1 MHCSIIRRFA
11 TQPKLANLP
20 KRKWKGVVGLEVHAQ
35 IASASKLFSGSGT
48 SFGAPLNS
56 SVAYFDASIPGTL
69 PALNRKCVE
78 SGIKTALALGCQVNE
93 VSMFDRKHYF
103 YADLPNGFQI
113 TQQRAAL
120 ANNGKI
126 SFPVITPGKKVYYK
140 TVNLLQL
147 QLEQDSGKSLHD
159 EYLKRSLVDLNR
171 AGLPLMELVF
181 APDLETGEEAASLV
195 KELMLILRRLQTCS
209 CKMEEGALRVD
220 ANISI
225 HQEGDPLGV
234 RTEVK
239 NIGSVRSIS
248 QAITYEINRQLGT
261 VAEGGVITN
270 ETRSWDAENRRTIAM
285 RDKEVLQ
292 DYRFMPEP
300 NLPPLHVNLKPGSQS
315 TADLVSV
322 AALSEEIPELP
333 EDTRQRLIELYNLN
347 PETAIILV
355 VCIDLVLYWGS
366 FQNAFFQNEPVL
378 LDHFLSISR
387 SLNEL
392 PNKVIYNFL
401 INDLLTYCNK
411 LNLDVEDCFINA
423 EELKDILKFLY
434 SEQINLN
441 AARQLIELLH
451 NNPGVT
457 VSELIKRH
465 NLQQICSSEE
475 IDALCQQAIS
485 NQPKAVQQYQKGK
498 TKALFAI
505 AGEVAKLSAQ
515 KANMKV
521 AVQCL
526 EKLLK
531 PTKK

>member
-1 MHCSIIRRFA
+1 MNYLIVRRLS
-11 TQPKLANLP
+11 TQLKLAQIPN
-20 KRKWKGVVGLEVHAQ
+20 RKWKSVVGLEVHAQ
-35 IASASKLFSGSGT
+35 ISSASKLFSGSGT
-48 SFGAPLNS
+48 SFGAALNT

-69 PALNRKCVE
+69 PVLNRKCVE

-103 YADLPNGFQI
+103 YADLPNGYQI

-120 ANNGKI
+120 ANNGKM

-140 TVNLLQL
+140 SVQLLQL

-159 EYLKRSLVDLNR
+159 EHLKRSLVDLNR

-248 QAITYEINRQLGT
+248 QAITYEIHRQLDT
-261 VAEGGVITN
+261 VAEGGLITN
-270 ETRSWDAENRRTIAM
+270 ETRSWDAENRRTVAM

-300 NLPPLHVNLKPGSQS
+300 NLPPLHLNLKPGSQS
-315 TADLVSV
+315 TEELVSV

-333 EDTRQRLIELYNLN
+333 EDTRQRLVEQYQLN
-347 PETAIILV
+347 AETAIILV
-355 VCIDLVLYWGS
+355 
-366 FQNAFFQNEPVL
+366 NEPIL
-378 LDHFLSISR
+378 LEYFVNITRDLSAV
-387 SLNEL
+387 
-392 PNKVIYNFL
+392 PTKVTSNFL
-401 INDLLTYCNK
+401 INDLLTYCHKSN
-411 LNLDVEDCFINA
+411 LNVEDCSITAND
-423 EELKDILKFLY
+423 LKSIVKGLHT
-434 SEQINLN
+434 EQINLQ
-441 AARQLIELLH
+441 AARQLIQLLH
-451 NNPGVT
+451 TSPTAKVK
-457 VSELIKRH
+457 ELIEQH
-465 NLQQICSSEE
+465 SLEQICDLETIE
-475 IDALCQQAIS
+475 AYCQQAIA
-485 NQPKAVQQYQKGK
+485 NQPKAVQQYHKGK
-498 TKALFAI
+498 AKALFAI
-505 AGEVAKLSAQ
+505 VGEVAKISGQ
-515 KANMKV
+515 KANMKSVV
-521 AVQCL
+521 ACL
-526 EKLLK
+526 ERMLK
-531 PTKK
+531 ATKK

>member
-1 MHCSIIRRFA
+1 PSLINV
-11 TQPKLANLP
+11 PLY
-20 KRKWKGVVGLEVHAQ
+20 RKWKSVVGLEVHAQ

-48 SFGAPLNS
+48 AFGAPLNT

-69 PALNRKCVE
+69 PVLNRKCVE
-78 SGIKTALALGCQVNE
+78 SGIKTSLALGCRVNK

-103 YADLPNGFQI
+103 YADLPNGYQI

-120 ANNGKI
+120 ANDGLMT
-126 SFPVITPGKKVYYK
+126 FPVITPGKKVYYK
-140 TVNLLQL
+140 SVKLLQL

-159 EYLKRSLVDLNR
+159 EQLKRSLVDLNR

-195 KELMLILRRLQTCS
+195 KELMLILKRLQTCS

-248 QAITYEINRQLGT
+248 QAITFEINRQLEL

-270 ETRSWDAENRRTIAM
+270 ETRSWDAEHRCTVAM

-300 NLPPLHVNLKPGSQS
+300 NLPPLHVNLKPGCCS
-315 TADLVSV
+315 TVDLISV
-322 AALSEEIPELP
+322 AELSEEIPELP
-333 EDTRQRLIELYNLN
+333 EHTRQRLVEQYKLN
-347 PETAIILV
+347 AETAIILV
-355 VCIDLVLYWGS
+355 
-366 FQNAFFQNEPVL
+366 NEPVL
-378 LDHFLSISR
+378 LEHFLSTIK
-387 SLNEL
+387 SLPEVSTKL
-392 PNKVIYNFL
+392 VTNFL

-411 LNLDVEDCFINA
+411 LNLNVEQCAISSNS
-423 EELKDILKFLY
+423 LSDILKLLQA
-434 SEQINLN
+434 EEINLQ
-441 AARQLIELLH
+441 AARQLIQLLLTE
-451 NNPGVT
+451 PQSV
-457 VSELIKRH
+457 VSELVKQH
-465 NLQQICSSEE
+465 SLQQISDLTAIEAYCR
-475 IDALCQQAIS
+475 QAIAQ
-485 NQPKAVQQYQKGK
+485 QPKAVQQYHKGK
-498 TKALFAI
+498 AKALFAI
-505 AGEVAKLSAQ
+505 VGEVAKLTQQ
-515 KANMKV
+515 KANMKIV
-521 AVQCL
+521 VECL

-531 PTKK
+531 SDQK

>member
-1 MHCSIIRRFA
+1 MYYSIIRRLG
-11 TQPKLANLP
+11 TQPKLATIP
-20 KRKWKGVVGLEVHAQ
+20 KRKWKSVLGLEVHAQ
-35 IASASKLFSGSGT
+35 IASVSKLFSGSGT

-69 PALNRKCVE
+69 PVLNRKCVE
-78 SGIKTALALGCQVNE
+78 SGIKTALALGCRVNE

-103 YADLPNGFQI
+103 YADLPNGYQI

-120 ANNGKI
+120 ANDGI
-126 SFPVITPGKKVYYK
+126 MSFPVITPGKKVYYK
-140 TVNLLQL
+140 SVKLLQL

-159 EYLKRSLVDLNR
+159 EQLKRSLVDLNR

-225 HQEGDPLGV
+225 HQEGEPLGV

-248 QAITYEINRQLGT
+248 QAITYEINRQLET
-261 VAEGGVITN
+261 VANGGLITN
-270 ETRSWDAENRRTIAM
+270 ETRSWDAENRRTVAM

-300 NLPPLHVNLKPGSQS
+300 NLPPLHVNLKPGSKS
-315 TADLVSV
+315 TEDLLSV

-333 EDTRQRLIELYNLN
+333 EDTRQRLMEQYNLN
-347 PETAIILV
+347 ADTSIILV
-355 VCIDLVLYWGS
+355 
-366 FQNAFFQNEPVL
+366 NEPVL

-387 SLNEL
+387 SLSQL

-411 LNLDVEDCFINA
+411 LNLDVEDCSIKA
-423 EELKDILKFLY
+423 DDLRDILSCLH
-434 SEQINLN
+434 SEQINIQ
-441 AARQLIELLH
+441 AARQLIELQQQ
-451 NNPGVT
+451 NPAAK
-457 VSELIKRH
+457 VSELIEIN
-465 NLQQICSSEE
+465 NLQQICNPEAIEE
-475 IDALCQQAIS
+475 LCRQAIA
-485 NQPKAVQQYQKGK
+485 NQAKAAQQYQKGK
-498 TKALFAI
+498 AKALFAI
-505 AGEVAKLSAQ
+505 VGEVAKLSKQ
-515 KANMKV
+515 KANMKMV
-521 AVQCL
+521 VECL
-526 EKLLK
+526 ENQLK
-531 PTKK
+531 SAKK

>member
-1 MHCSIIRRFA
+1 MHYSIIRRLA
-11 TQPKLANLP
+11 TQPKLTNAP
-20 KRKWKGVVGLEVHAQ
+20 KRKWKSVVGLEVHAQ

-69 PALNRKCVE
+69 PVLNRKCVE
-78 SGIKTALALGCQVNE
+78 SGIKTSLALGCRVNE

-103 YADLPNGFQI
+103 YADLPNGYQI

-120 ANNGKI
+120 ANDGKMT
-126 SFPVITPGKKVYYK
+126 FPVITPGKKVYYK
-140 TVNLLQL
+140 TAKLLQL

-159 EYLKRSLVDLNR
+159 DYLKRSLVDLNR

-195 KELMLILRRLQTCS
+195 KELILILRRLRTCS

-248 QAITYEINRQLGT
+248 QAITYEINRQLET
-261 VAEGGVITN
+261 VANGGVITN
-270 ETRSWDAENRRTIAM
+270 ETRNWDAENRRTVAM

-300 NLPPLHVNLKPGSQS
+300 NLPPLHVNLKPGSVS
-315 TADLVSV
+315 TEDLLSV

-333 EDTRQRLIELYNLN
+333 EDTRQRLMEQHNLN
-347 PETAIILV
+347 AETAIILV
-355 VCIDLVLYWGS
+355 
-366 FQNAFFQNEPVL
+366 NEPIL
-378 LDHFLSISR
+378 LEHFLCITR
-387 SLNEL
+387 SLSDL

-411 LNLDVEDCFINA
+411 LNLDVEDCSIKA
-423 EELKDILKFLY
+423 DDLKDVLKSLHN
-434 SEQINLN
+434 ELINLQ
-441 AARQLIELLH
+441 AARQLVELLH
-451 NNPGVT
+451 KNPEAKVN
-457 VSELIKRH
+457 ELIELH
-465 NLQQICSSEE
+465 SLQQICSPDE
-475 IDALCQQAIS
+475 IENLCQLAIANQA
-485 NQPKAVQQYQKGK
+485 KAVQQYQKGK
-498 TKALFAI
+498 AKALFAI
-505 AGEVAKLSAQ
+505 AGEVAKLSSQ
-515 KANMKV
+515 KANMKLV
-521 AVQCL
+521 VQCL

-531 PTKK
+531 PAKK

>member
-1 MHCSIIRRFA
+1 MRNYLTVRRLA
-11 TQPKLANLP
+11 TQPKLANAP
-20 KRKWKGVVGLEVHAQ
+20 KRKWRSVVGLEVHAQ
-35 IASASKLFSGSGT
+35 ISSASKLFSGSGT
-48 SFGAPLNS
+48 AFGAPLNTG
-56 SVAYFDASIPGTL
+56 VAYFDASIPGTL
-69 PALNRKCVE
+69 PVLNRKCVE
-78 SGIKTALALGCQVNE
+78 SGIKTALALGCRVNE

-103 YADLPNGFQI
+103 YADLPNGYQI

-120 ANNGKI
+120 ANNGLMT
-126 SFPVITPGKKVYYK
+126 FPVITPGKKVYYK
-140 TVNLLQL
+140 SVNLLQL

-159 EYLKRSLVDLNR
+159 EQLKRSLVDLNR

-225 HQEGDPLGV
+225 HREGDPLGV

-248 QAITYEINRQLGT
+248 QAITYEINRQLEL
-261 VAEGGVITN
+261 VADGGVVTN
-270 ETRSWDAENRRTIAM
+270 ETRNWDAESRRTVAM

-300 NLPPLHVNLKPGSQS
+300 NLPPLHLNLKPGSRS
-315 TADLVSV
+315 TKDLISV

-333 EDTRQRLIELYNLN
+333 EHTRQRLMDQYKLN
-347 PETAIILV
+347 AETAIILV
-355 VCIDLVLYWGS
+355 
-366 FQNAFFQNEPVL
+366 NEPVL
-378 LDHFLSISR
+378 LDHFVNITK
-387 SLNEL
+387 SLAGVST
-392 PNKVIYNFL
+392 KVISNFL

-411 LNLDVEDCFINA
+411 HNLDVENCAISANALKDVLQSLNA
-423 EELKDILKFLY
+423 EH
-434 SEQINLN
+434 INLQ
-441 AARQLIELLH
+441 AARQLIQLLH
-451 NNPGVT
+451 NNPTQDVDQL
-457 VSELIKRH
+457 VMQH
-465 NLQQICSSEE
+465 NLQQICDLAIIEE
-475 IDALCQQAIS
+475 YCQQAIA

-505 AGEVAKLSAQ
+505 VGEVAKLSSQ
-515 KANMKV
+515 KANMK
-521 AVQCL
+521 AVVDCL

-531 PTKK
+531 K

>member
-1 MHCSIIRRFA
+1 MYYSIIRRFG
-11 TQPKLANLP
+11 TQPKLATIP
-20 KRKWKGVVGLEVHAQ
+20 KRKWRSVVGLEVHAQ

-69 PALNRKCVE
+69 PVLNRKCVE
-78 SGIKTALALGCQVNE
+78 SGIKTALALGCRVNE

-103 YADLPNGFQI
+103 YADLPNGYQI

-120 ANNGKI
+120 ANNGI
-126 SFPVITPGKKVYYK
+126 MTFPVITPGKKVYYK
-140 TVNLLQL
+140 SVKLLQL

-159 EYLKRSLVDLNR
+159 EQLKRSLVDLNR

-225 HQEGDPLGV
+225 HQEGEPLGV

-248 QAITYEINRQLGT
+248 QAITYEINRQLET
-261 VAEGGVITN
+261 VADGGVITN
-270 ETRSWDAENRRTIAM
+270 ETRSWDAENRRTVAM

-300 NLPPLHVNLKPGSQS
+300 NLPPLHVNLKPGSKS
-315 TADLVSV
+315 TEDLLSV

-333 EDTRQRLIELYNLN
+333 EDTRQRLIEQYNLN
-347 PETAIILV
+347 ADTSIILV
-355 VCIDLVLYWGS
+355 
-366 FQNAFFQNEPVL
+366 NEPVL
-378 LDHFLSISR
+378 LEHFLSISR
-387 SLNEL
+387 SLTQL

-411 LNLDVEDCFINA
+411 LNLDVEDCSIKA
-423 EELKDILKFLY
+423 DDLRDILSYLH
-434 SEQINLN
+434 SEQINIQ
-441 AARQLIELLH
+441 AARQLIELQQQ
-451 NNPGVT
+451 NPGVKII
-457 VSELIKRH
+457 ELIKLH
-465 NLQQICSSEE
+465 NLQQICCPEAISK
-475 IDALCQQAIS
+475 LCQQAIA
-485 NQPKAVQQYQKGK
+485 NQTKAVQQYQKGK
-498 TKALFAI
+498 AKALFAI
-505 AGEVAKLSAQ
+505 VGEVGKLSNQ
-515 KANMKV
+515 KANMKMV
-521 AVQCL
+521 VEYL
-526 EKLLK
+526 EKQLK
-531 PTKK
+531 PAKK

>member
-1 MHCSIIRRFA
+1 MHYSIIRRLS
-11 TQPKLANLP
+11 TQPKLANIP
-20 KRKWKGVVGLEVHAQ
+20 KRKWKSVVGLEVHAQ

-56 SVAYFDASIPGTL
+56 SVAFFDASIPGTL
-69 PALNRKCVE
+69 PVLNRKCVE
-78 SGIKTALALGCQVNE
+78 SGIKTALALGCRVNE

-103 YADLPNGFQI
+103 YADLPNGYQI

-120 ANNGKI
+120 ANNG
-126 SFPVITPGKKVYYK
+126 SMTFPVITPGKKVYYK
-140 TVNLLQL
+140 TVKLLQL

-159 EYLKRSLVDLNR
+159 DQLKRSLVDLNR

-195 KELMLILRRLQTCS
+195 KELILILRRLQTCS

-248 QAITYEINRQLGT
+248 QAITYEINRQLET

-270 ETRSWDAENRRTIAM
+270 ETRSWDAENRRTVAM

-315 TADLVSV
+315 TEDLVSV
-322 AALSEEIPELP
+322 AALSIEIPELP
-333 EDTRQRLIELYNLN
+333 EDTRQRLVEQYSLK

-355 VCIDLVLYWGS
+355 
-366 FQNAFFQNEPVL
+366 NEPIL
-378 LDHFLSISR
+378 LDHFLSINR
-387 SLNEL
+387 SLSEV
-392 PNKVIYNFL
+392 PAKVVFNFL
-401 INDLLTYCNK
+401 INDFLTYCNK
-411 LNLDVEDCFINA
+411 MNLNVEDCSINA
-423 EELKDILKFLY
+423 EDLKDILKNLH
-434 SEQINLN
+434 EEKINLQ

-451 NNPGVT
+451 NNPNVK
-457 VSELIKRH
+457 VQELVDLH
-465 NLQQICSSEE
+465 NLQQISNLEE
-475 IDALCQQAIS
+475 IEDLCQQAIS
-485 NQPKAVQQYQKGK
+485 KQPKAVQQYQKGK
-498 TKALFAI
+498 SKALFAI
-505 AGEVAKLSAQ
+505 VGEVAKLSAQ
-515 KANMKV
+515 KANMKIV
-521 AVQCL
+521 VECL

-531 PTKK
+531 PPKK